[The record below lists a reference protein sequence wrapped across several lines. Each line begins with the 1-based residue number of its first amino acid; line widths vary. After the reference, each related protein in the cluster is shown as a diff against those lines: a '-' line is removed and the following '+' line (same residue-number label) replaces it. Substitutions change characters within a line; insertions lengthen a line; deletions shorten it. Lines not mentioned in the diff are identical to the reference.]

1 MKIAY
6 IVGLGRSGSTL
17 LDLMLNAHSRT
28 TTVGEVKKL
37 KSYAAARRKV
47 RRKQRGHLTSGNRCT
62 CQAETIWQCE
72 FWSQVNRILEEKHG
86 MNLLDLNIQSK
97 DEERFR
103 HDNKILFHA
112 LGEASGAEVVV
123 DSSKSLRR
131 LFRLINVPGL
141 EVYPIQIVRN
151 PWGRSNSVRK
161 DRSRVY
167 TAAIHYSYD
176 CIRTY
181 LSLAAKPHKM
191 VRYEEL
197 VSEPRQQLQDLM
209 HYMGLEFEEGQLD
222 WANQESHNI
231 AGNRMR
237 RGQDSTLKLD
247 TSWRYEL
254 TPMQKAGIY
263 LLSAPGRLI
272 NHLPRGKWSFGH
284 SETNNPNGRMGR
296 ETR

>member
-123 DSSKSLRR
+123 DSSKSLLR
-131 LFRLINVPGL
+131 LLRLRNVPEL
-141 EVYPIQIVRN
+141 EVHPVHIVRN

-176 CIRTY
+176 SIRTY
-181 LSLAAKPHKM
+181 LSLVGKPHTM
-191 VRYEEL
+191 IRYEEL
-197 VSEPRQQLQDLM
+197 VSRPRLELQSLM
-209 HYMGLEFEEGQLD
+209 QYMGLEFEEGQFD
-222 WANQESHNI
+222 WANQESHNL

-237 RGQDSTLKLD
+237 RGGDSTLKLD
-247 TSWRYEL
+247 TSWRDEL
-254 TPMQKAGIY
+254 SAMQKAGISM
-263 LLSAPGRLI
+263 LSAPGRLI
-272 NHLPRGKWSFGH
+272 NYFTRGKRSFAH
-284 SETNNPNGRMGR
+284 AETNNS
-296 ETR
+296 

>member
-1 MKIAY
+1 MKVAY

-37 KSYAAARRKV
+37 KSYASAKRKV

-103 HDNKILFHA
+103 HDNKVLFQA

-123 DSSKSLRR
+123 DSSKSLQR
-131 LFRLINVPGL
+131 LLRLRNIPDL
-141 EVYPIQIVRN
+141 EVYPVHVVRN

-161 DRSRVY
+161 DRSRIY

-176 CIRTY
+176 SIRTY
-181 LSLAAKPHKM
+181 MSLVAKPHTM
-191 VRYEEL
+191 IRYEEL
-197 VSEPRQQLQDLM
+197 VSRPRQELQRLM
-209 HYMGLEFEEGQLD
+209 QYMGLEFEEGQLD
-222 WANQESHNI
+222 WGNQESHNI

-247 TSWRYEL
+247 NSWRDEL
-254 TPMQKAGIY
+254 SSMQKAGIY

-272 NHLPRGKWSFGH
+272 NYLPRGKQSYAH
-284 SETNNPNGRMGR
+284 VETNNS
-296 ETR
+296 